1 MSSIDS
7 DAVDYESSS
16 EEVTPCNTPMSSTTT
31 NVVRDD
37 REEGAESSSVDR
49 SNLKRNEAKRS
60 SSAAL
65 LNEPT
70 RKKRH
75 EEGSPHGETSGS
87 TVAVAISDV
96 GASES
101 AASANT
107 MENLGREGLAS
118 ADPDLVNAARNIL
131 LSLDASNCELDAV
144 DPLEDLL
151 FDVESESDAQVTA
164 SSGNSKLPRHLA
176 FPAEEKDPVTG
187 PSEGMD
193 FAPSSWSHLWA
204 PKPNWVRAH
213 RGTQRAGTHA
223 LYDVS
228 TIKDDDFVLR
238 QNFHPKAREEFYI
251 DLFHSM
257 RYFDG
262 RSKSKKSHSAEKQ
275 ALFLSQA
282 WGAFV
287 VNFNEDAAK
296 CISRLRDNRD
306 KFLRHNAVGKLLA
319 IHEECVDLGVPC
331 GVKTTPRG
339 CRICTSDDPQ
349 LAEEHLRGYNGVMLP
364 RGLQDRI
371 RELWKRESI
380 SVDSRTAA
388 PSQEHRLGAS
398 QPVPRYLDL
407 AGNQANERDRRA
419 PSSLA
424 TIDRDEQVS
433 SPRSSV
439 GSPRSLATEEL
450 EEGRSARDSEAH
462 PQSDQ
467 RLLDRLKYA
476 ERENEVLR
484 LRAELSEMIAKHE
497 RLEGRLSRLEADHK
511 LVLGILRDH
520 GLLKRKRPTSHRG
533 DDAL

>member
-16 EEVTPCNTPMSSTTT
+16 EEVTPCNSPASSTTT

-37 REEGAESSSVDR
+37 REEEAESSSVDR
-49 SNLKRNEAKRS
+49 SNLKRNEANRS
-60 SSAAL
+60 SSTVL
-65 LNEPT
+65 LNEPS
-70 RKKRH
+70 RKKRR

-87 TVAVAISDV
+87 TVAVAIFDD

-101 AASANT
+101 EAT
-107 MENLGREGLAS
+107 VEDLGRGGLAS
-118 ADPDLVNAARNIL
+118 ADPDLVNGARNIL
-131 LSLDASNCELDAV
+131 LSLDASNCELEAV
-144 DPLEDLL
+144 DPLEDSL
-151 FDVESESDAQVTA
+151 FDVDSESDAQVSA
-164 SSGNSKLPRHLA
+164 SSGKSELPRYLA
-176 FPAEEKDPVTG
+176 LPVKSKDPATG
-187 PSEGMD
+187 PSEGKD
-193 FAPSSWSHLWA
+193 FIPSSWSHLWT
-204 PKPNWVRAH
+204 PKPNWIRAH

-223 LYDVS
+223 LYNVG

-238 QNFHPKAREEFYI
+238 QNFYPKAREEFYI

-282 WGAFV
+282 WSAFV
-287 VNFNEDAAK
+287 ANFNEDAVK
-296 CISRLRDNRD
+296 CISRLRDNRE

-319 IHEECVDLGVPC
+319 IHEECMDLGVPC

-339 CRICTSDDPQ
+339 CRICTGDDPQ
-349 LAEEHLRGYNGVMLP
+349 LTEEQLQGYKGVMLP

-388 PSQEHRLGAS
+388 PSQGHQLGAS
-398 QPVPRYLDL
+398 RPAPRYLDL
-407 AGNQANERDRRA
+407 GDNQANERGRRA
-419 PSSLA
+419 PSLLA

-439 GSPRSLATEEL
+439 GSPRSLAAVEL
-450 EEGRSARDSEAH
+450 EEGRSARDSEVH
-462 PQSDQ
+462 PPSDQ

-484 LRAELSEMIAKHE
+484 LRVELSEMTAKHE
-497 RLEGRLSRLEADHK
+497 RLEGRLSRLEGDHK
-511 LVLGILRDH
+511 LVLGILRGH
-520 GLLKRKRPTSHRG
+520 GLLKRKRPASHRG
-533 DDAL
+533 DDTP